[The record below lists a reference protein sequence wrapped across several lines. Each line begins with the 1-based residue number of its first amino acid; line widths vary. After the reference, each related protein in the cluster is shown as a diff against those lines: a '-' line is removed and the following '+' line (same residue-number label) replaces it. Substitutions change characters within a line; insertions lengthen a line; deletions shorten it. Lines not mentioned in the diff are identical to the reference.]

1 MKKILF
7 IALAALLFSSCE
19 AFLDTESYTKKNT
32 GNYPKTADDAIQ
44 MVTGVYAT
52 LNRVLANT
60 VSGQTGIP
68 ESVAPIWPLQT
79 WIRWKTRNCV
89 TS

>member
-19 AFLDTESYTKKNT
+19 AFLDTASYTKKNT
-32 GNYPKTADDAIQ
+32 GNYPKTADDAVQ

-52 LNRVLANT
+52 LNKVLANCGN
-60 VSGQTGIP
+60 SYYFAAQLLSDDMFAGG
-68 ESVAPIWPLQT
+68 
-79 WIRWKTRNCV
+79 
-89 TS
+89 